1 MAKQLPQPLDSYE
14 AYKEKATELVHDPAW
29 PTVTPRML
37 LSHSSGLQN
46 FASIEPDKKMHLHF
60 KPGTQFL
67 YSGVGINLVQFVI
80 EQKKGRPLDELMQE
94 ALFTP
99 LGMTRTGIIY
109 RTEFAADVADR
120 YDLEEKFRSQTKR
133 FPARGA
139 GSMTTSA
146 EDLARFVTALT
157 GGRFAAMIPM
167 C

>member
-1 MAKQLPQPLDSYE
+1 
-14 AYKEKATELVHDPAW
+14 
-29 PTVTPRML
+29 ML

-46 FASIEPDKKMHLHF
+46 FASIEPDEKMHLHF

-146 EDLARFVTALT
+146 EDLARFAGALLDGKILKDST
-157 GGRFAAMIPM
+157 RK
-167 C
+167 